1 MKEIIVRLYKIF
13 GLAKD
18 LHYTS
23 SGPEFYGLHLMFDR
37 IADGLLDHADRIQES
52 YFMPRQL
59 PPPSSAEIFAKAAEG
74 KQAPSAAGL
83 LELIRS
89 TIYRIDQLT
98 AETPD
103 FSEGD
108 KTILGDISADL
119 AAKAGFLTRT
129 LKQGEKGTIGE

>member
-1 MKEIIVRLYKIF
+1 MIEIIVRLFKIF

-52 YFMPRQL
+52 YFLPRQL
-59 PPPSSAEIFAKAAEG
+59 PPPASAEIFAKAAEY
-74 KQAPSAAGL
+74 KQAPNPAGL

-89 TIYRIDQLT
+89 TIYRIDQLS
-98 AETPD
+98 ADNPEL
-103 FSEGD
+103 SEGD
-108 KTILGDISADL
+108 KTVLGDISADL
-119 AAKAGFLTRT
+119 ASKAGFLART
-129 LKQGEKGTIGE
+129 PLAKGKRGYI